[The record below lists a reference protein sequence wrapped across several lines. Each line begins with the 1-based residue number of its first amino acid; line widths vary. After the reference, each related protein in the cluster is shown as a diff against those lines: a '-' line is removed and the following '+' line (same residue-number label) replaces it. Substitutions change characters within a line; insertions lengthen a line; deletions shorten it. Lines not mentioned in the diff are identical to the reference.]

1 MADLFGWQIVVS
13 VGFEADYIRLAG
25 LDVFFDLLNGK
36 AAALFCILAVD
47 ACRFLCSLLL
57 LADLSQLVF
66 RQEARIRHALAHQL
80 LGEALIDLAAVALK
94 IRAVIAFFTVQ
105 QSTLIEVYAEERQG
119 IDDGLYRS
127 LHVTFIIGILDSQIK
142 RSARLM
148 SQTLVN
154 ECTVKIS

>member
-1 MADLFGWQIVVS
+1 MVS
-13 VGFEADYIRLAG
+13 VGFEADYIRLTG

-94 IRAVIAFFTVQ
+94 IRAVIAFFTVK
-105 QSTLIEVYAEERQG
+105 QSTLIEVYAEECQG

>member
-1 MADLFGWQIVVS
+1 MADLLGWQIVVS
-13 VGFEADYIRLAG
+13 VGFETNYIRLAG
-25 LDVFFDLLNGK
+25 LDIFLDLLNGK
-36 AAALFCILAVD
+36 AAALFRILAVD
-47 ACRFLCSLLL
+47 ARRFLCSLLL

-66 RQEARIRHALAHQL
+66 RQEAWIRHALAHQL
-80 LGEALIDLAAVALK
+80 LGEALIDLAAIALK
-94 IRAVIAFFTVQ
+94 IRAVIAFFAVQ
-105 QSTLIEVYAEERQG
+105 QGTLIEVYAEERQG